1 MWSGGIALWMT
12 VVWVGILLMG
22 TWITWMVRV
31 RPLVAGGVVL
41 ILIAVIGTSTA
52 GVWGRQTPWGALYNP
67 PWITTPLPGDQ
78 NVRLR
83 MVDFAFRPSVIAAP
97 PGVPLTL
104 ALINSGA
111 TVHTVVIPVLAVRA
125 TLLPGE
131 RRTVGVGRV
140 EAGTYEFFCAIPA
153 HREAGMM
160 GRLIVG
166 PGN

>member
-1 MWSGGIALWMT
+1 
-12 VVWVGILLMG
+12 
-22 TWITWMVRV
+22 
-31 RPLVAGGVVL
+31 
-41 ILIAVIGTSTA
+41 
-52 GVWGRQTPWGALYNP
+52 
-67 PWITTPLPGDQ
+67 
-78 NVRLR
+78 
-83 MVDFAFRPSVIAAP
+83 
-97 PGVPLTL
+97 
-104 ALINSGA
+104 
-111 TVHTVVIPVLAVRA
+111 VHTVVIPVLAVRA

>member
-12 VVWVGILLMG
+12 VVWMAWV
-22 TWITWMVRV
+22 VRV

-52 GVWGRQTPWGALYNP
+52 GVWGRQTPWGALSNP
-67 PWITTPLPGDQ
+67 PWITAPFPGDQ

-83 MVDFAFRPSVIAAP
+83 MVDFAFRPSVIPAP

-104 ALINSGA
+104 ELINSGT
-111 TVHTVVIPVLAVRA
+111 TVHTVVIPVLGVRA
-125 TLLPGE
+125 TVLPGD

-140 EAGTYEFFCAIPA
+140 AAGTYEFFCAIPA

-160 GRLIVG
+160 GRLVVG
-166 PGN
+166 PEN